1 MHLLLVG
8 RVDPSSG
15 HAAQQSTCQY
25 FFRGS
30 RMFIRWFVRFILVG
44 CRDGGRSEC
53 LDNQPR
59 IESNL
64 IMMESEWMQYSRSER
79 ATCATSG
86 KCGTSKEV
94 LGSELGR
101 IGEDGTGEV
110 VW

>member
-1 MHLLLVG
+1 WNAWPTLIKNSENNSAAPIESRTEFLFIMHLLLVG

-30 RMFIRWFVRFILVG
+30 RMFIRLFVRFILVG
-44 CRDGGRSEC
+44 CRDRGRSEC

-64 IMMESEWMQYSRSER
+64 IMMESIW
-79 ATCATSG
+79 
-86 KCGTSKEV
+86 
-94 LGSELGR
+94 
-101 IGEDGTGEV
+101 
-110 VW
+110 